1 MKKILISILLG
12 LFCVNANA
20 DEDVMLFF
28 LNDGSFEG
36 FYRDEI
42 DSISYSHYDEDSIW
56 HSEVVMQNIWLR
68 DSVCKIPID
77 MIDSIRY
84 ELPKTEYKSNV
95 IRLDERYTPYISSS
109 DGMSVTFS
117 SNLPASLR
125 PNEGDV
131 LLYEGSSDIF
141 PNGFAGK
148 VTLSGGGTVSCD
160 SVSVEDVYERLY
172 FFGRYLLVEKEKNG
186 VKQYSVRR
194 VKKGKNGNVIDGG
207 SDIFGDYGD
216 DWGIIDNGDGTNVS
230 LPPVSLKQRFDFT
243 KYGISLGT
251 SLSVSAEF
259 IIKCSMVFN
268 VFEPSIFYKC
278 EETDEINGK
287 FEVSYGW
294 EGKPKSNPFIPFSES
309 EVTRIS
315 LGDPDKDGHV
325 DWMIVDKDI
334 PVPECPVLTVGAKV
348 GLFMDPKVEAKAL
361 MDIETTIKKG
371 YVFSYNL
378 NKQNWRSGG
387 DFVNASLP
395 PEITSDVSL
404 EGKVGGSIWA
414 GILCGVNIGFG
425 TSDKGVKENATVK
438 LGPYLEGYLDLN
450 VLDGISDYSWYSAL
464 KDSKMKWG
472 IKWGVD
478 VDFTAAL
485 KGLFSYKWTQLSVAP
500 KKLIW
505 EKDLYLFPS
514 FEAPTYSV
522 HGDKLLL
529 FANLTRLSVP
539 NYVGIRLVDE
549 TGKETTKWLDEPY
562 WIGWGGDGER
572 PFPTSFIFEGLDFKN
587 HRYTAI
593 PVTRIWKFPI
603 LSIPEPAQTCITCTD
618 SNHPHLIDLGLPSGT
633 KWLCTNLY
641 ANEPHASGGFYQ
653 WGNKY
658 QENSY
663 DNTYSLPPLGSG
675 TIQGTTYD
683 AATSNLGESY
693 VTPTQ
698 QQFEELLAVC
708 NVSEKKSPWDF
719 LTSEGIYLKA
729 PNGANLYLPFAGY
742 KDGTK
747 VTSKGHGH
755 YMLADYTN
763 SNWIKYP
770 ILHLYGTPLSSYSSE
785 AGYYGYSV
793 RPVSCQN
800 VTRLALSAQ
809 TLTLGL
815 GKSETIEITS
825 GSGNYVFER
834 SDDSVID
841 VRLSGNTLLVKGL
854 KLGTATITVYDRG
867 TGQSEKVEVTVTNEA
882 SSLALSTQTLTL
894 TPGKSEIVDVTSG
907 SGSYAAVSNATNVA
921 TVTVEGSKL
930 IIKAVAKG
938 TATITVKDNQ
948 TQERAKI
955 EVTVKASEVITP
967 GTAIDLGL
975 PSGTLWASCNV
986 GATKPEDFG
995 NYYAWGETEEKDYY
1009 YWDSYMCDDAECG
1022 TTKDPIYTWN
1032 GNKLFADIAGSKYDV
1047 ATAKWGASWHMPS
1060 SAQMD
1065 ELLNE
1070 CIWTWCDG
1078 DKTKYNGTNVKGYI
1092 ISSKVNSNK
1101 IFLPAAGN
1109 YHKDEILY
1117 KNESCLYWSSSQ
1129 FDGSPFEGE
1138 ANYTNSNSAM
1148 GMDYNNKATY
1158 TDLRYYGQTIRPV
1171 MNAQQPTVQTETI
1184 TIPGTNVS
1192 FKMIGVEGGTFWM
1205 GAPDDDREAGSDE
1218 KPRHQVKLGS
1228 FAIGE
1233 TEVTQV
1239 LWKAV
1244 MGSNP
1249 SSHQGANLPVE
1260 QISRDDCSVFIS
1272 KLNRLTGRNFRLPTE
1287 AEWEYAARGG
1297 KNSKGYKYAGGN
1309 DIYTVAWY
1317 GNNSDGETHPVAQ
1330 KQPNELGLYDMS
1342 GNVWEIVQDY
1352 YDTNYYSISSANNPC
1367 NTTPSNLYAMRG
1379 GGCSN
1384 ISSFCRVTF
1393 RAEQVLLDE
1402 THTPV
1407 DSNWDIGFRLV
1418 MSDNDTP
1425 QAYLTCPDDHHPHM
1439 IDLGL
1444 PSGTLWACCNV
1455 GAEKPEDYGGYYAW
1469 GETEIKDN
1477 YEWRNYKW
1485 CDGDYDKLNKYCIHK
1500 KYGIVD
1506 NKTTLEPE
1514 DDVATVK
1521 WGGDWRMPTSKE
1533 ISELSEKCKIEI
1545 IIKGNRYDYW
1555 ETQTSEEKD
1564 GYLFIGSNGNC
1575 IFLPAAGYKGW
1586 GFNPLETGSYC
1597 QIWSSNLY
1605 VEEYTHSPSYSWSDG
1620 ACFGGWGKIKMVAGH
1635 TGMDIPIEITANQFV
1650 PL

>member
-1 MKKILISILLG
+1 MKKILIYILLG

-148 VTLSGGGTVSCD
+148 VTQSGGGTVSCD

-207 SDIFGDYGD
+207 SDIWGDYGD
-216 DWGIIDNGDGTNVS
+216 DWGIIDNGNGTNVS
-230 LPPVSLKQRFDFT
+230 LPPVTLKQRFDFT

-251 SLSVSAEF
+251 SLSFSAEF
-259 IIKCSMVFN
+259 TIKCSMVFN

-294 EGKPKSNPFIPFSES
+294 EGKPKSDPFIPFKES

-378 NKQNWRSGG
+378 NKRNWRNGG
-387 DFVNASLP
+387 DFANASLP
-395 PEITSDVSL
+395 SEITSDVSL

-438 LGPYLEGYLDLN
+438 LGPYLDAYLDLN

-464 KDSKMKWG
+464 KDSKMKLG
-472 IKWGVD
+472 VKWGVD

-549 TGKETTKWLDEPY
+549 TGNETTKWLDEPY

-572 PFPTSFIFEGLDFKN
+572 PFPTSFIFDGLDFKN

-593 PVTRIWKFPI
+593 PVTRIWKFPT

-641 ANEPHASGGFYQ
+641 ANEPHAAGGFYQ

-675 TIQGTTYD
+675 SIQGTTYD

-708 NVSEKKSPWDF
+708 KVSEKKSPWDF

-763 SNWIKYP
+763 SNLIKYP

-793 RPVSCQN
+793 RPISCQN

-921 TVTVEGSKL
+921 TVTVEGAKL
-930 IIKAVAKG
+930 VIKGVTPG
-938 TATITVKDNQ
+938 SATITVKDNQ

-955 EVTVKASEVITP
+955 EVTVT
-967 GTAIDLGL
+967 
-975 PSGTLWASCNV
+975 
-986 GATKPEDFG
+986 ED
-995 NYYAWGETEEKDYY
+995 
-1009 YWDSYMCDDAECG
+1009 
-1022 TTKDPIYTWN
+1022 
-1032 GNKLFADIAGSKYDV
+1032 V
-1047 ATAKWGASWHMPS
+1047 
-1060 SAQMD
+1060 
-1065 ELLNE
+1065 
-1070 CIWTWCDG
+1070 
-1078 DKTKYNGTNVKGYI
+1078 
-1092 ISSKVNSNK
+1092 
-1101 IFLPAAGN
+1101 PA
-1109 YHKDEILY
+1109 
-1117 KNESCLYWSSSQ
+1117 
-1129 FDGSPFEGE
+1129 
-1138 ANYTNSNSAM
+1138 
-1148 GMDYNNKATY
+1148 
-1158 TDLRYYGQTIRPV
+1158 
-1171 MNAQQPTVQTETI
+1171 QTETF
-1184 TIPGTNVS
+1184 TVNGVS
-1192 FKMIGVEGGTFWM
+1192 FKMVAVEGGTFWM
-1205 GAPDDDREAGSDE
+1205 GSPDDDRDAMRDE
-1218 KPRHQVKLGS
+1218 KPRHQVTLSS

-1233 TEVTQV
+1233 TEVTQE
-1239 LWKAV
+1239 LWEAV

-1249 SSHQGANLPVE
+1249 SCNIGTNLPVE
-1260 QISRDDCSVFIS
+1260 QISRDDCSAFIS

-1297 KNSKGYKYAGGN
+1297 KNSKGYKYAGD
-1309 DIYTVAWY
+1309 DIINSVAWY
-1317 GNNSDGETHPVAQ
+1317 DNNSDGETHPVAQ
-1330 KQPNELGLYDMS
+1330 KHPNELGLYDMS
-1342 GNVWEIVQDY
+1342 GNVWEFCQDY
-1352 YDTNYYSISSANNPC
+1352 YDKDYYSNSPVNNPC
-1367 NTTPSNLYAMRG
+1367 NTTPSSWFTMRG
-1379 GGCSN
+1379 GGVVN
-1384 ISSFCRVTF
+1384 IKRYCRVAF
-1393 RAEQVLLDE
+1393 RSEQVLLDDPL
-1402 THTPV
+1402 TPV
-1407 DSNWDIGFRLV
+1407 DSNWDMGFRLAL
-1418 MSDNDTP
+1418 SDGCGENP
-1425 QAYLTCPDDHHPHM
+1425 IAYDSCPDSNHPHL

-1444 PSGTLWACCNV
+1444 PSGTKWACCNV
-1455 GAEKPEDYGGYYAW
+1455 GATSPEGYGGYYAW
-1469 GETEIKDN
+1469 GETEEKED
-1477 YEWRNYKW
+1477 YDDSTYKW
-1485 CDGDYDKLNKYCIHK
+1485 ENGSKYNLTKYNSDSTYGVVDY
-1500 KYGIVD
+1500 
-1506 NKTTLEPE
+1506 KTILDLD
-1514 DDVATVK
+1514 DDVAHVM
-1521 WGGDWRMPTSKE
+1521 WGGSWRMPT
-1533 ISELSEKCKIEI
+1533 ISEVYELRD
-1545 IIKGNRYDYW
+1545 N
-1555 ETQTSEEKD
+1555 TTSEWTSVNGVYGRK
-1564 GYLFIGSNGNC
+1564 FTSMSNGNS
-1575 IFLPAAGYKGW
+1575 IFLPAAGRRHYLKLDGQ
-1586 GFNPLETGSYC
+1586 GSAGYY
-1597 QIWSSNLY
+1597 WSSSVREGWPGRIADMIYFYSNDIGITY
-1605 VEEYTHSPSYSWSDG
+1605 INRVHGNTIRPVMKPNGKPDNDVGGSPSNGDGTSGGSDPTHDEYDD
-1620 ACFGGWGKIKMVAGH
+1620 F
-1635 TGMDIPIEITANQFV
+1635 
-1650 PL
+1650 